1 MGAVPGYNALS
12 GVSSI
17 LHSAIV
23 KESSNICDYIQGA
36 VRIGMDFVPG
46 TRSDLHSRSLQ
57 IKYEALKHIEKNI
70 NDNIIYHP
78 SNNANFYS
86 VIESIDGNDFIYN
99 EKQSK
104 ILEMKQDRGGIDIV
118 Q

>member
-23 KESSNICDYIQGA
+23 KESSNICDYIQGLY
-36 VRIGMDFVPG
+36 VLEWTLFRC

-57 IKYEALKHIEKNI
+57 IKYEALKHIEKTLM
-70 NDNIIYHP
+70 IIL
-78 SNNANFYS
+78 FIIR
-86 VIESIDGNDFIYN
+86 VIMLISI
-99 EKQSK
+99 
-104 ILEMKQDRGGIDIV
+104 L
-118 Q
+118 

>member
-36 VRIGMDFVPG
+36 VRIGMDFV
-46 TRSDLHSRSLQ
+46 Q
-57 IKYEALKHIEKNI
+57 ALALTYI
-70 NDNIIYHP
+70 
-78 SNNANFYS
+78 A
-86 VIESIDGNDFIYN
+86 V
-99 EKQSK
+99 
-104 ILEMKQDRGGIDIV
+104 RCR
-118 Q
+118 